1 VPSEDTRR
9 LANGKWFEIL
19 TKLGGIDSDFLQ
31 DRHGPCPLCAGEDRW
46 RWDDRDGDGG
56 GYCNRCGGKHQAGGA
71 ISGFDLLMRSKG
83 WSFNEAAN
91 EVTQFLGGAV
101 VPTTTKK
108 PRKPARIPEKPP
120 IDALPPALGRAVAQW
135 CLKDLDGE
143 QLYWIQRY
151 EDASK
156 PDKRGKPRKTLVHR
170 TWLDGGWH
178 FPKRT
183 DPFTSEWPSPR
194 PLLGQHELRHR
205 PDAPVLVVEGETT
218 YDAACFLFPKHV
230 IITWTNG
237 SKNVGHADWS
247 PLTGRSVTIWPDN
260 DDDGKQCTAKLIRIL
275 QGLGSEYI
283 AVVNPPPD
291 SPTGW
296 DLADAGGWDEVAASK
311 YLSGNVIEVEVA
323 VDAGGTSPPE
333 PPQRPSDGDAKPKRP
348 FGLLGFAGDNFY
360 YQPDESGQVTIIARA
375 KHSATNMLGLA
386 RLAYWSKEFPRFD
399 KKTGNFIGIDWQCAF
414 DTLFAEQYRIGFFD
428 PDSVRGL
435 GAWWDDGR
443 VVLHL
448 GDRLIVDGTT
458 HLLTRPFQSKYCY
471 QRLRRLE
478 GPGKAIPLTDDEAMQ
493 VLEIAA
499 TFMWEDKSSAF
510 LLAGWIALAPICG
523 ALSWRPHVW
532 LTAASGT
539 GKSTILERFVGIL
552 LGDMFVQPEGK
563 STEPSIRQELMSS
576 ALAVVLDEAEQ
587 NKEGDKL
594 RVQSILD
601 FARSCSSEG
610 KGQIMKGSSDQSGA
624 KKFRAK
630 AMFLMSSV
638 ATALK
643 EGADK
648 SRFAQ
653 LTLRKN
659 EKQSEAERA
668 KHWIQL
674 DGVLREL
681 ITEDFALRLIARTIN
696 LIPMIRDASRIFAT
710 AAAEHLGTQRL
721 GDQYGA
727 LAAGAWS
734 LCHQQAPTLDEA
746 REWIAANPLTA
757 HAEASEVADE
767 KSCLQTILEHQI
779 RVDVDGG
786 AKNRTVLALLRI
798 VRNRT
803 IAGEEGID
811 DSRASK
817 ALGRLGL
824 RVNTDSNRLEI
835 SNTAKG
841 LKRLLRETAWE
852 SCWPTVLGR
861 MDGASKPGAVWFPE
875 IGTSRA
881 TALPMP
887 ELE

>member
-1 VPSEDTRR
+1 MKLVEELIFLPSDWRLVPVGRDKRPIG
-9 LANGKWFEIL
+9 ANWQSIPGL
-19 TKLGGIDSDFLQ
+19 S
-31 DRHGPCPLCAGEDRW
+31 P
-46 RWDDRDGDGG
+46 DD
-56 GYCNRCGGKHQAGGA
+56 A
-71 ISGFDLLMRSKG
+71 IELETM
-83 WSFNEAAN
+83 
-91 EVTQFLGGAV
+91 
-101 VPTTTKK
+101 
-108 PRKPARIPEKPP
+108 
-120 IDALPPALGRAVAQW
+120 PPAFGLLSGPQSGCIV
-135 CLKDLDGE
+135 LDLDGE
-143 QLYWIQRY
+143 GWR
-151 EDASK
+151 EDFLERTGHPVEDLPQTIAWTSGKSGRSGRAFAVDPDWWPHLANRK
-156 PDKRGKPRKTLVHR
+156 PFESEAGETL
-170 TWLDGGWH
+170 W
-178 FPKRT
+178 
-183 DPFTSEWPSPR
+183 
-194 PLLGQHELRHR
+194 ELRGDRHQ
-205 PDAPVLVVEGETT
+205 A
-218 YDAACFLFPKHV
+218 V
-230 IITWTNG
+230 IIGVHPETG
-237 SKNVGHADWS
+237 SYNWLPGCS
-247 PLTGRSVTIWPDN
+247 PQEI
-260 DDDGKQCTAKLIRIL
+260 
-275 QGLGSEYI
+275 
-283 AVVNPPPD
+283 
-291 SPTGW
+291 
-296 DLADAGGWDEVAASK
+296 
-311 YLSGNVIEVEVA
+311 
-323 VDAGGTSPPE
+323 PE
-333 PPQRPSDGDAKPKRP
+333 PAAAPDWLLELLTVQEIPQAPPRAPQDGDADRAIAMLAVIPAAEHSSYDGWLRIGMALHSVDLGLLSNWIDWSRGMATFEENECLYKWQSFGKSNRGRPATIASLHFLAKQYGYKEPAKRKRKSKAVVRRDAEPGLQSSGGDGNATPPAQTSGNGGATPSKRP

-386 RLAYWSKEFPRFD
+386 RLSYWQKEYPRFNKD
-399 KKTGNFIGIDWQCAF
+399 GDFMGIDWQGAF
-414 DTLFAEQYRIGFFD
+414 DDLFAAQYRIGFFD
-428 PDSVRGL
+428 PDNVRGL
-435 GAWWDDGR
+435 GAWWDEGR

-448 GDRLIVDGTT
+448 GDRLIVDGTV
-458 HLLTRPFQSKYCY
+458 HYLTKPFESKYCY

-478 GPGKAIPLTDDEAMQ
+478 GPGKAVPLSDSEAMQ

-510 LLAGWIALAPICG
+510 LLSGWLALAPICG
-523 ALSWRPHVW
+523 ALAWRPHAW
-532 LTAASGT
+532 LTAAAGS
-539 GKSTILERFVGIL
+539 GKSTILERFVGVL

-587 NKEGDKL
+587 KEGDKV
-594 RVQSILD
+594 RIQSILD

-659 EKQSEAERA
+659 EHLTEAQRSA
-668 KHWIQL
+668 QWIEL
-674 DGVLREL
+674 DRVLRDL

-696 LIPMIRDASRIFAT
+696 LIPMIRDASKVFAT

-727 LAAGAWS
+727 LSTGAWS

-746 REWIAANPLTA
+746 RAWLEANPLMA

-786 AKNRTVLALLRI
+786 AKNRTVLALVRI

-803 IAGEEGID
+803 ITGEEGID
-811 DSRASK
+811 DKKAER
-817 ALGRLGL
+817 ALGRLGI
-824 RVNTDSNRLEI
+824 RVDSGRLEI

-841 LKRLLRETAWE
+841 LRKLLRETAWE
-852 SCWPTVLGR
+852 SCWPTVLSR
-861 MDGASKPGAVWFPE
+861 MEGATKPGAVWFPE

-881 TALPMP
+881 TSLPMP
-887 ELE
+887 DLE

>member
-1 VPSEDTRR
+1 MNLREEFIYLPSDWR
-9 LANGKWFEIL
+9 LVRVGPDKRPIGANWQSIPGL
-19 TKLGGIDSDFLQ
+19 S
-31 DRHGPCPLCAGEDRW
+31 P
-46 RWDDRDGDGG
+46 DD
-56 GYCNRCGGKHQAGGA
+56 A
-71 ISGFDLLMRSKG
+71 IELETM
-83 WSFNEAAN
+83 
-91 EVTQFLGGAV
+91 
-101 VPTTTKK
+101 
-108 PRKPARIPEKPP
+108 
-120 IDALPPALGRAVAQW
+120 PPAFGLLSGPQSGCIV
-135 CLKDLDGE
+135 LDLDGE
-143 QLYWIQRY
+143 GWR
-151 EDASK
+151 EDFQ
-156 PDKRGKPRKTLVHR
+156 KRTGHAIEDLPETIAWTSGKPGRSGRAFQIDPDWWPHLANRKPFESEAGETL
-170 TWLDGGWH
+170 W
-178 FPKRT
+178 
-183 DPFTSEWPSPR
+183 
-194 PLLGQHELRHR
+194 ELRGDRHQ
-205 PDAPVLVVEGETT
+205 A
-218 YDAACFLFPKHV
+218 V
-230 IITWTNG
+230 IIGVHPETG
-237 SKNVGHADWS
+237 SYNWLPGCSPQEIPEPAAAPDWLLELLTVQEIPQAKPVAPQDDDADRAIAMLAVIPAAEHSSYDGWLRIGMALHSVDPGLLSNWIDWS
-247 PLTGRSVTIWPDN
+247 SGMTGFDEAECLYKWQSFGKSNRGRPATIASLHFLA
-260 DDDGKQCTAKLIRIL
+260 KQYGYKEPAKRKRK
-275 QGLGSEYI
+275 SK
-283 AVVNPPPD
+283 AVVKRDAEPD
-291 SPTGW
+291 LKNSG
-296 DLADAGGWDEVAASK
+296 AGD
-311 YLSGNVIEVEVA
+311 
-323 VDAGGTSPPE
+323 TSPPQ
-333 PPQRPSDGDAKPKRP
+333 PPQHPNSGDAKPKRP

-360 YQPDESGQVTIIARA
+360 YQPDESGQVTIIARP

-386 RLAYWSKEFPRFD
+386 RLDYWSKEFPRFNKNGD
-399 KKTGNFIGIDWQCAF
+399 FTGIDWQCAF
-414 DTLFAEQYRIGFFD
+414 DTLFAEQYKVGFFD
-428 PDSVRGL
+428 PDNVRGL

-448 GDRLIVDGTT
+448 GDRLIVDGTI
-458 HLLTRPFQSKYCY
+458 HYLTRPFESKYCY

-510 LLAGWIALAPICG
+510 LLAGWLTLAPICG

-594 RVQSILD
+594 RIQSILD

-659 EKQSEAERA
+659 EKQTEAERTR
-668 KHWIQL
+668 HWIQL

-786 AKNRTVLALLRI
+786 AKNRTVLALVKI

-811 DSRASK
+811 EKKAER
-817 ALGRLGL
+817 ALGRLGI
-824 RVNTDSNRLEI
+824 RVDGGRLEI

-841 LKRLLRETAWE
+841 LRRLLKETAWE
-852 SCWPTVLGR
+852 SCWPTVLSR
-861 MDGASKPGAVWFPE
+861 MEGATKPGAVWFPE

-881 TALPMP
+881 TSLPMP
-887 ELE
+887 DLE